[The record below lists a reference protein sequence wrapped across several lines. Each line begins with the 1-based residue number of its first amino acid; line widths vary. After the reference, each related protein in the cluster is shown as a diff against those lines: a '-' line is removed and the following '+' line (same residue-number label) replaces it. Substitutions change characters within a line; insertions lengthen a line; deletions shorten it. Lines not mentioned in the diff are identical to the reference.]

1 MQAPLK
7 IKCPQCGQPSEN
19 IKRTNIFSMFFLI
32 VVARWQMR
40 TINMCDECTRQEILK
55 NGAINILTSNILFPF
70 IILPTSIY
78 QYVRSHEKGHS
89 KGVVEDIMTSIKA
102 QQITPEFAN
111 QLDKIRHL

>member
-1 MQAPLK
+1 MQAPMK

-19 IKRTNIFSMFFLI
+19 IKRSNIFSVFFLF

-40 TINMCDECTRQEILK
+40 TMTMCDECMRGEIVK
-55 NGAINILTSNILFPF
+55 NALINILTANILFPF

-89 KGVVEDIMTSIKA
+89 KGVVEDIVNSIKA

-111 QLDKIRHL
+111 QLDKIRNL

>member
-1 MQAPLK
+1 MQLPSK

-19 IKRTNIFSMFFLI
+19 IKRSNLFSMFFLVI
-32 VVARWQMR
+32 AVRWQMR
-40 TINMCDECTRQEILK
+40 TMTMCDECMRREIVK

-78 QYVRSHEKGHS
+78 QYVRSYEKGHS
-89 KGVVEDIMTSIKA
+89 KGVVEDIMNSIKA

-111 QLDKIRHL
+111 QLDKIRNL